1 MLKIVRAAS
10 LVAISCTLA
19 SAVLTADAGFAFGND
34 QSTAL
39 SASSIVVDAAQIAA
53 DQQNVDRLKTGEVTT
68 KLGENGDIIFIP
80 GNVGADTSEDVT
92 VLADDNRDER
102 ISASSLPELVRMQD
116 ISEPLDSEERCL
128 AGAVYFESKGES
140 LAGQLAVAR
149 VVIARAKSGRF
160 PTTLCGV
167 VYQKSQFSF
176 VRGGGMPPI
185 ATGSTHWRNA
195 VAISRI
201 ALENSWKSPVEGA
214 LFFHARHVSPGWRLT
229 RIGSIDNHIF
239 YR

>member
-1 MLKIVRAAS
+1 MLKMVRAAS
-10 LVAISCTLA
+10 VVAISFTLI
-19 SAVLTADAGFAFGND
+19 SAVVTADAGFAFGND

-39 SASSIVVDAAQIAA
+39 SASTIVIDAAQIKA
-53 DQQNVDRLKTGEVTT
+53 DQDTAELAKSGKVTAT
-68 KLGENGDIIFIP
+68 LADNGDIIFVP
-80 GNVGADTSEDVT
+80 GNGGAPVMEAEAPVSEET
-92 VLADDNRDER
+92 EPAR
-102 ISASSLPELVRMQD
+102 ISASSLAELVRAHD
-116 ISEPLDSEERCL
+116 TSGPLSAEERCL

-140 LAGQLAVAR
+140 LSGQLAVAR
-149 VVIARAKSGRF
+149 VVMARAKSGRF

-185 ATGSTHWRNA
+185 ATGSNNWRNA
-195 VAISRI
+195 VAISKI
-201 ALENSWKSPVEGA
+201 ALDGSWKSPVEGA

-229 RIGSIDNHIF
+229 RLGSIDNHIF